1 MHPSL
6 TAHAD
11 RLAPLDAAS
20 LCDGCQTEGIPFA
33 VIDPAIHLLSS
44 GTKMIGL
51 AHPVICE
58 RDFLEVWWAFHIAQ
72 PGEVL
77 AIQAADWAVVGELFT
92 HEAIHKHL
100 AGIVIDGYARDL
112 ALVAPSPMP
121 VYARGTNPR
130 AGKATRATGGASS
143 ALIGGVTVNAGD
155 LLFGD
160 QDGIVVIAP
169 EHIAAAIVAAE
180 AVQVREAAILTR
192 VRAGRSVFAHLEMDA
207 YYRDR
212 LAGKPVTLQVRDV
225 AE

>member
-1 MHPSL
+1 MHPAL
-6 TAHAD
+6 APHAS

-20 LCDGCQTEGIPFA
+20 LCDGCQAAGIPFG
-33 VIDPAIHLLSS
+33 VIDPAIHLISS
-44 GTKMIGL
+44 GTKMIGV

-58 RDFLEVWWAFHIAQ
+58 RDFLEVWWAFHVGK

-92 HEAIHKHL
+92 HEAIHKDL

-112 ALVAPSPMP
+112 ALVGPSPMP

-130 AGKATRATGGASS
+130 AGKATRATGGAAN
-143 ALIGGVTVNAGD
+143 ALIGGVTVHAGD

-160 QDGIVVIAP
+160 RDGIVVIAP
-169 EHIAAAIVAAE
+169 AHIADAIAAAE
-180 AVQVREAAILTR
+180 AVQAREAAILDR
-192 VRAGRSVFAHLEMDA
+192 VQAGGSVFDHLEFDA

-212 LAGKPVTLQVRDV
+212 LAGKDVTLGLKPPTS
-225 AE
+225 